1 METLTFKGFEME
13 QVIQSNLSS
22 LTPDKRNA
30 NKGNVR
36 GQAAIETSLQKY
48 GAGRSIVLDRDGN
61 IIAGNHAVEA
71 ASSIGMEDVMV
82 VQTNG
87 DKLVAVQRM
96 DLSIDDPK
104 AKELA
109 IADNRTTQLSLTWDG
124 DVLNELMND
133 PNVDISPF
141 FTEMEVDFFT
151 NQEMEESLW
160 QEEAEENT
168 ETNGNQS
175 HQVIVHCGN
184 QLEVEEL
191 ASKLEREGYQITVR

>member
-1 METLTFKGFEME
+1 METLTFKGFGME
-13 QVIQSNLSS
+13 QVIESNLSA

-71 ASSIGMEDVMV
+71 SSSIGMEDVMV

-133 PNVDISPF
+133 PKVDISPF
-141 FTEMEVDFFT
+141 FTEMEVEFFA

-168 ETNGNQS
+168 ETNGSPS

>member
-175 HQVIVHCGN
+175 NQVIVHCGN